1 MERQRQKARICSAAA
16 GLPAVVFLMVLI
28 LSPRAAWGQDNP
40 FFGQSGGGQPGEG
53 RAEKAAP
60 AEEDGAGSAEKNG
73 GGEQVDRRG
82 GRLRLPRGRI
92 FRALSAVQRGLNE
105 RINSFALRI
114 KGGEGIG
121 VAAALLALSFVYG
134 LIHALGPGHRKI
146 ILTSYFLQAEV
157 TPLAGIGTALGIA
170 MVHGIAALVLMS
182 VLYFLLHVTVSQ
194 TFNAAY
200 LLMERIS
207 YGLIV
212 GLGGY
217 LVVHAVL
224 EARDNRKGEE
234 GQRTAG
240 AAPGKGGAEQRSSDE
255 AGGGSGNGATDPA
268 ACGAAGKKRK
278 PENAMFII
286 SSGIVPCPGAS
297 LLLIFLFAQ
306 RLYAVGVLSVF
317 TMSLG
322 MGVTLAAVAVS
333 VLFAKEKGLKR
344 VLGRHGK
351 GAKVLSGLEIGG
363 SVLVLLFGTVLLLSV
378 L

>member
-40 FFGQSGGGQPGEG
+40 FFGQAGEG
-53 RAEKAAP
+53 QSEKEEKAAP
-60 AEEDGAGSAEKNG
+60 AEEDAAGSAGKNG
-73 GGEQVDRRG
+73 GAEQVDRRG
-82 GRLRLPRGRI
+82 GRLRMPRGRI

-212 GLGGY
+212 ALGGY

-224 EARDNRKGEE
+224 EARDNRKGGE

-240 AAPGKGGAEQRSSDE
+240 GAPGKGGAEQRSS
-255 AGGGSGNGATDPA
+255 A
-268 ACGAAGKKRK
+268 ADRGAAGKKRK

>member
-16 GLPAVVFLMVLI
+16 GLPVVVFLMVLI
-28 LSPRAAWGQDNP
+28 LSPEAVWGQDNP
-40 FFGQSGGGQPGEG
+40 FFGQSGEGQ
-53 RAEKAAP
+53 AEKAAP
-60 AEEDGAGSAEKNG
+60 AEEDAAGSAEKNG
-73 GGEQVDRRG
+73 GAEQSDRRG
-82 GRLRLPRGRI
+82 NTLRMPRGRI

-121 VAAALLALSFVYG
+121 VAAALLALSFAYG

-212 GLGGY
+212 ALGGY

-224 EARDNRKGEE
+224 EARENRKG
-234 GQRTAG
+234 R
-240 AAPGKGGAEQRSSDE
+240 AEQRSS
-255 AGGGSGNGATDPA
+255 A
-268 ACGAAGKKRK
+268 ADRGAAGKKWK

-344 VLGRHGK
+344 ILGRHGK